1 MPRLCTAPGRRSRG
15 ATGLCG
21 WPSPDI
27 RVHQDLLIKDMF
39 RSFSRAGDVGGGRSR
54 SAVLLRRGTK
64 RGVCRAKERFHSAC
78 LHGRADSVFHDRNH
92 GRALSE
98 TCFQE
103 RQGKHGE
110 NLHRPDDPRSAPMF
124 SGQAHG
130 GAVHIARQVGRRP
143 LVTSGHRSNGRRGSY
158 HRKCLAADIRI
169 PGVSVSRIV
178 AAARSAPAIGG
189 IGTYCNGIVH
199 VDVGPSRRWNYCGG
213 LARLK
218 KRTKVAAH

>member
-1 MPRLCTAPGRRSRG
+1 MRKNGSILLACMVALTAFFTTETMAGRFQKH
-15 ATGLCG
+15 
-21 WPSPDI
+21 
-27 RVHQDLLIKDMF
+27 V
-39 RSFSRAGDVGGGRSR
+39 SR
-54 SAVLLRRGTK
+54 SDKGNMAKIYTVQTTRVRHRCFPGKLTAVL
-64 RGVCRAKERFHSAC
+64 S
-78 LHGRADSVFHDRNH
+78 
-92 GRALSE
+92 
-98 TCFQE
+98 
-103 RQGKHGE
+103 
-110 NLHRPDDPRSAPMF
+110 
-124 SGQAHG
+124 
-130 GAVHIARQVGRRP
+130 HIARQVGRRP